1 MSQVDYSTA
10 GIIERLD
17 DLEDDATAASN
28 RLDDVELLVTGLVY
42 ASLSAGAE
50 AANARAVTIQM
61 KDFNGDN
68 VSEVITLHCQ
78 LFDSSMVESLTADF
92 RLAETG
98 AGAPASTT
106 SKPTVLITTSAAGAA
121 TLTVTDVQGAS
132 GATVYLIVTPV
143 NKFGRPQYLSLTFD
157 GV

>member
-10 GIIERLD
+10 GLVERIVA
-17 DLEDDATAASN
+17 LEEDATASSN
-28 RLDDVELLVTGLVY
+28 RLDVVEPLMTGLVY
-42 ASLSAGAE
+42 AALTAAAE
-50 AANARAVTIQM
+50 AGNARAVTIQM
-61 KDFNGDN
+61 KDFNDDN
-68 VSEVITLHCQ
+68 VEEAITLQCQ
-78 LFDSSMVESLTADF
+78 LFDAAMLESVTADF

-132 GATVYLIVTPV
+132 GATVNLIVTPL
-143 NKFGRPQYLSLTFD
+143 NKFGRPQHLSLAFD